1 MTGKFALFTG
11 SSFSLP
17 AIQYLQ
23 TQERLAC
30 VVLVDAE
37 PNPDLLQLTQILK
50 QLDIKVLN
58 YSTKNVEPLIAALD
72 ASSASYGMVYLF
84 RHIITEE
91 LLNYFHHDIYNI
103 HPSDLPKYKGPMPL
117 YWQVRHG
124 LSSTL
129 LTLHR
134 VTTEIDSGEI
144 GVQLEMPIHPF
155 ENLMCVYQ
163 KSAQFIP
170 QLLHQ
175 FIEQFENQTVEWRPQ
190 ESGEY
195 PSAPFPKPEDLVVN
209 WEQHTAADIVN
220 MARAGSGDFANVR
233 ICFNSN
239 EIQLVQA
246 SKQKLNVV
254 GIPPGTV
261 IEVGL
266 NSGVVVATKDGAVK
280 LDIVAT
286 PQGILDGYRFSIL
299 YGMDAGMM
307 LSPVRCSSGTEK

>member
-1 MTGKFALFTG
+1 MTGKFAFFTG

-23 TQERLAC
+23 TQGRLAC

-37 PNPDLLQLTQILK
+37 PNPDLLQLTQVLK
-50 QLDIKVLN
+50 QLDIKVLK
-58 YSTKNVEPLIAALD
+58 YSTTNAVPLIAELD
-72 ASSASYGMVYLF
+72 ALSASYGMVYLF
-84 RHIITEE
+84 RHILSEE

-124 LSSTL
+124 LSSIQ
-129 LTLHR
+129 LTVHK
-134 VTTEIDSGEI
+134 VTTEIDSGEV
-144 GVQLEMPIHPF
+144 GVQLDMPIHPF
-155 ENLMCVYQ
+155 ENLMCIYQ

-175 FIEQFENQTVEWRPQ
+175 FIEQLDNQTIEWRPQ

-195 PSAPFPKPEDLVVN
+195 PSAPFPQPEELVVN
-209 WEQHTAADIVN
+209 WEQHTATEIVN
-220 MARAGSGDFANVR
+220 MARAGSGDFASVR
-233 ICFNSN
+233 IRFNAN
-239 EIQLVQA
+239 EIQLIQA
-246 SKQKLNVV
+246 SKQKLNLA
-254 GIPPGTV
+254 GIAPGTV

-266 NSGVVVATKDGAVK
+266 NSGLVVATKESAAK

-286 PQGILDGYRFSIL
+286 PQGVFDGYRFAQMVGL
-299 YGMDAGMM
+299 QAGVL
-307 LSPVRCSSGTEK
+307 LS